1 MPIFL
6 ILYFI
11 NYLSGDLEG
20 LVVAAILLSL
30 LGHQTNV
37 GHVTSALPVKLTVGN
52 AVLNDS
58 LQIKQD
64 NKIQLVKMWQSCS
77 TITEMP
83 KM

>member
-1 MPIFL
+1 MPLFL
-6 ILYFI
+6 IIYAI
-11 NYLSGDLEG
+11 IYLSRDLEG

-64 NKIQLVKMWQSCS
+64 NKIHLVKMWQGCS
-77 TITEMP
+77 TITEIPSM
-83 KM
+83 